1 MGGENRLMIIMKYI
15 PELQAE
21 QKLVGWAVLFPRYG
35 KRVDLFVSNRV
46 VPRSIFVP
54 FFSKGTFCFPI
65 LLSPLF
71 FASGS
76 TRVVPR

>member
-54 FFSKGTFCFPI
+54 FFSKGTF
-65 LLSPLF
+65 LF
-71 FASGS
+71 SY
-76 TRVVPR
+76 TPVPFIFCI